1 MVVMWKMNWRDYRK
15 GKACCEASVMGWVV
29 SGESENSKRGMKR
42 KGGSWKVLKTG
53 KREIHCSPVEKN
65 GWVRRFLK

>member
-1 MVVMWKMNWRDYRK
+1 
-15 GKACCEASVMGWVV
+15 MGWVV